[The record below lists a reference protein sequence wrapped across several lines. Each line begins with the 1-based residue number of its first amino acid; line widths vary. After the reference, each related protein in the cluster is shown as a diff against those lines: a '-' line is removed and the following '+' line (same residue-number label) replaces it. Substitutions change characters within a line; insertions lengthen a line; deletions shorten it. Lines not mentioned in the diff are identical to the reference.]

1 MQTFETKAFFRGLRE
16 FNEGRF
22 FECHDTLEEIWM
34 GTSGRERIFLQG
46 LIQVSVGFYHFGNGN
61 PSGALSQWG
70 KGIDKLSGFGDEFG
84 GVELRALLESVRQWT
99 ARAVGQLSGAAAG
112 RVPLETPKIA
122 FTHNS
127 HRREPWQQ

>member
-1 MQTFETKAFFRGLRE
+1 MKTVETAAFSRGVEE
-16 FNEGRF
+16 FNAGKY

-70 KGIDKLSGFGDEFG
+70 KGTMKLSAFGSEFE
-84 GVELRALLESVRQWT
+84 GVRLGPLMDAVREWT
-99 ARAVGQLSGAAAG
+99 AVAVAQLSGA
-112 RVPLETPKIA
+112 RTETDSLKSPKIEMS
-122 FTHNS
+122 TNS